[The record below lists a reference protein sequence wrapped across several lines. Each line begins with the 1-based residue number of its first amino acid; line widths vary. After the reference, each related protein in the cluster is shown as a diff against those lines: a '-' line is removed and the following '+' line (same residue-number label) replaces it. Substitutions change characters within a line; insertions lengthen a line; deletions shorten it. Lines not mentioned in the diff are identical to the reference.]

1 MHPSRGS
8 PAPALSHSTVLLA
21 KPSPS
26 VLLPSHSLA
35 FAFHCSPEFGYTTI
49 VPLFT
54 NGLRFFSAASAKSS
68 GTQLN
73 PNPTTCSAVSK
84 SAAIS
89 TSEVPSA
96 MCSASRSV
104 NQRLRL
110 ASTRD
115 SFAREN
121 IDASINK
128 RLDAAAVEILHGLVR
143 DVIVAADGSLVACGD
158 GDVGAGAVV
167 VEMRFFDQVG
177 TGQEDGSG
185 PEGAGYIGAQV
196 FKIGSQERVLLL

>member
-1 MHPSRGS
+1 M
-8 PAPALSHSTVLLA
+8 
-21 KPSPS
+21 
-26 VLLPSHSLA
+26 
-35 FAFHCSPEFGYTTI
+35 EDQ
-49 VPLFT
+49 LF
-54 NGLRFFSAASAKSS
+54 AASAKSS

-143 DVIVAADGSLVACGD
+143 DVIVAADGRLVACGD

-177 TGQEDGSG
+177 TGEEDGSG

-196 FKIGSQERVLLL
+196 GSQERVLLL